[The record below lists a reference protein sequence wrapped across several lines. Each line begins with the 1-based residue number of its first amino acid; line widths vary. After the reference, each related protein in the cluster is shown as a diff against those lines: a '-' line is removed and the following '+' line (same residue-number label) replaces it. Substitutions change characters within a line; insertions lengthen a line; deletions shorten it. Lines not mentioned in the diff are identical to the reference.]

1 MDQRRKLGER
11 TSHSPKIS
19 LHGNSMEKYVFCDN
33 IVFNDMPIYTSFLY
47 LMLSVTEPYFVSA
60 FIAFDCITAPPGG
73 HLAL

>member
-1 MDQRRKLGER
+1 
-11 TSHSPKIS
+11 
-19 LHGNSMEKYVFCDN
+19 MEKYVFCDN